1 MSRKHDRLND
11 LKFAFE
17 QYQKSG
23 HGDWLSSIIRI
34 GGATNIPWP
43 VGMAEAVAD
52 LIDQAD
58 PWTNRDQTQTD
69 DTWIF
74 YVYWRETE
82 ARTGEKHRDLNMEG
96 IRAVVDWFDA
106 RGTPKPYETIR
117 TRLREKYTIWRSE
130 LSDKDLARMH
140 DAAGGGEKK

>member
-11 LKFAFE
+11 LEFAFE
-17 QYQKSG
+17 QYKKSG

-52 LIDQAD
+52 LIDKAD
-58 PWTNRDQTQTD
+58 PWTNRDQTHAD

-82 ARTGEKHRDLNMEG
+82 ARTGKKHRRWNMAG
-96 IRAVVDWFDA
+96 IRAVEEWFNA
-106 RGTPKPYETIR
+106 RGAPKPYETIR
-117 TRLREKYTIWRSE
+117 TRLKDKYKIWRSQ
-130 LSDKDLARMH
+130 LSDTDLARMRE
-140 DAAGGGEKK
+140 AAGGGEKK